1 MDIWNMKKWISV
13 IPSNVRTGLRLRF
26 DKGVDVDVR
35 KACIKYAKW
44 LRTHFYFPMRIPIY
58 FKNTNT
64 LKTADEKGAYA
75 TFFRPDRYCVEP
87 YIRIAVGDYKK
98 RKTEWGKDNAIF
110 AYLCDM
116 THELTHY
123 YQMCSDLKQ
132 NDITSEKQAD
142 YYRFKILDEWLDSFE

>member
-1 MDIWNMKKWISV
+1 MKKWISV

-123 YQMCSDLKQ
+123 YQWI
-132 NDITSEKQAD
+132 NDIELTLIGEERQATI
-142 YYRFKILDEWLDSFE
+142 YANRIVQEYINEWYPFDE